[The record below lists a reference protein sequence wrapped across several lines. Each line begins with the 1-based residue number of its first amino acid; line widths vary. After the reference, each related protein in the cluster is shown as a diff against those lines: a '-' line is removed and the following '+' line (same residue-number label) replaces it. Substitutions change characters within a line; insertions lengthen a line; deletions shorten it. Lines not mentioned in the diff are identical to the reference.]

1 MGRGPRLAGLTPA
14 QLRRWLLLFFLALLI
29 PSGVLIQQS
38 YSQLKWE
45 AFHLYRVQAEEL
57 SARINDRLQRL
68 IGTEEQ
74 RGFTDYGFLVVAGE
88 ARAGFLQPSALS
100 RYPVAASLPGVIG
113 YFQVDDAG
121 RFSTPLL
128 PTPAD
133 QARRYGISAQE
144 LDQRQTLHARLQQIL
159 SENQL
164 VQAGAATR
172 PAGPDKAAPEAGVRR
187 QSVTGLAST
196 SDIPQADRVDQP
208 QAAFDALNRA
218 QSKGQLANKAGLSQ
232 PRSRVEDLQLD
243 RRFEAQLAEE
253 QAVAPLEKKLKAS
266 PPRTARKERSLLPA
280 PAPAAPAAEQAV
292 DGASYRSGQSGVRI
306 HTFESELDPFEFS
319 LLDSGHLVLFRKVW
333 RDGRRF
339 IQGLLIEQQ
348 PFLQAAIGDLFG
360 ETTLAAMSEL
370 TVAYRGELFNTFS
383 GQLAAGYQ
391 SQAQSLTGALL
402 YRTRLAAPLSDM
414 ELIYSIRQLPA
425 GPGGR
430 LILWVA
436 LILLLVLC
444 GGFYLLY
451 RLGLRQIEL
460 SRQQQDFVSAIS
472 HELKTPL
479 TSIRMYGEM
488 LREGWASEEKK
499 RTYYDYIYDES
510 ERLTR
515 LINNVLQLA
524 RMTRNALVLEL
535 KPVSV
540 AALMESIGT
549 KIGAPVARAGFELA
563 LHTDPTAADC
573 VLRLDRDSFSQIM
586 INLVDNGLKF
596 SSRAEERRI
605 EISAVRERH
614 NQLVFTVRDFGPGVP
629 RDQMKKIFRLFY
641 RSGNELTRETIGTGI
656 GLALVSQLAAAMG
669 GRVDVLN
676 QQPGAA
682 FRVIF
687 PIPADG
693 DQCGE

>member
-164 VQAGAATR
+164 VQAGAAAR
-172 PAGPDKAAPEAGVRR
+172 SAGPDKAAPEAGVRR

-196 SDIPQADRVDQP
+196 SDIPQADRADQP

-280 PAPAAPAAEQAV
+280 PAAPAAEQAA
-292 DGASYRSGQSGVRI
+292 DGASYRSGQSGARI

-319 LLDSGHLVLFRKVW
+319 LLDSAHLVLFRKVW

-430 LILWVA
+430 LILWIA

-460 SRQQQDFVSAIS
+460 ARKQQDFVSAIS

-488 LREGWASEEKK
+488 LRKGWASEEKK

-563 LHTDPTAADC
+563 LYTDPAAAGC
-573 VLRLDRDSFSQIM
+573 VLQLDRDSFSQIM

-596 SSRAEERRI
+596 SARAEERRI

-656 GLALVSQLAAAMG
+656 GLALVSQLVAAMG

>member
-1 MGRGPRLAGLTPA
+1 MGSGSRLAGLSPA

-29 PSGVLIQQS
+29 PSGILIQQS

-57 SARINDRLQRL
+57 SSRINERLMRL
-68 IGTEEQ
+68 VGTEEQ
-74 RGFTDYGFLVVAGE
+74 RGFTDYAFLVVAGE
-88 ARAGFLQPSALS
+88 ARAGFVQRSALS
-100 RYPVAASLPGVIG
+100 RYPVEAPLPGVIG

-128 PTPAD
+128 PAPPD
-133 QARRYGISAQE
+133 QAARYGISAAE
-144 LDQRQTLHARLQQIL
+144 LAQRQSLHNRLQQIL
-159 SENQL
+159 SENRL
-164 VQAGAATR
+164 VQAAVAPAPAIDEHGTADDSSLR
-172 PAGPDKAAPEAGVRR
+172 PSTGSLSSAPDALRAGRAG
-187 QSVTGLAST
+187 
-196 SDIPQADRVDQP
+196 QP
-208 QAAFDALNRA
+208 QAAFDALNQVQRKV
-218 QSKGQLANKAGLSQ
+218 QPANKAGISQ

-243 RRFEAQLAEE
+243 RRFEEQLAAPEAPKV
-253 QAVAPLEKKLKAS
+253 AVSKA
-266 PPRTARKERSLLPA
+266 RTARKERSALPA
-280 PAPAAPAAEQAV
+280 PTSIEAEVDGDPAAARP
-292 DGASYRSGQSGVRI
+292 GQSGLRI

-348 PFLQAAIGDLFG
+348 PFLQAAIGDLFR
-360 ETTLAAMSEL
+360 ETNLSGMSEL
-370 TVAYRGELFNTFS
+370 TVAYRGELFSTFS
-383 GQLAAGYQ
+383 GQLAAAYQ
-391 SQAQSLTGALL
+391 SRAQAVTGSLL
-402 YRTRLAAPLSDM
+402 YRTRLAAPLSEM
-414 ELIYSIRQLPA
+414 VLIYSIRQLPA

-451 RLGLRQIEL
+451 RLGLRQIAL
-460 SRQQQDFVSAIS
+460 ARQQQDFVSAIS

-499 RTYYDYIYDES
+499 RAYYDYIYDES
-510 ERLTR
+510 ERLSR

-524 RMTRNALVLEL
+524 RMTRNGLVLEL

-540 AALMESIGT
+540 AQLMESIRT
-549 KIGAPVARAGFELA
+549 KISAPVARAGFQLELHSDGVVGDNM
-563 LHTDPTAADC
+563 LK
-573 VLRLDRDSFSQIM
+573 LDSDSFSQIM
-586 INLVDNGLKF
+586 INLVDNALKF
-596 SSRAEERRI
+596 SARAEVQRI
-605 EISAVRERH
+605 EIGAALERH
-614 NQLVFTVRDFGPGVP
+614 NQVVFTVRDFGPGVP

-641 RSGNELTRETIGTGI
+641 RSENELTRETVGTGI

-687 PIPADG
+687 PVPAG
-693 DQCGE
+693 AQCGE

>member
-14 QLRRWLLLFFLALLI
+14 HLRRWLLLFFLALLI

-68 IGTEEQ
+68 IGMEEQ
-74 RGFTDYGFLVVAGE
+74 RGFTDYGFLVVTGE
-88 ARAGFLQPSALS
+88 ARAGFLQPSVLS
-100 RYPVAASLPGVIG
+100 RYPVAAPLPGVIG

-144 LDQRQTLHARLQQIL
+144 LDQRQALHARLQQIL
-159 SENQL
+159 NKNQL
-164 VQAGAATR
+164 VQAGTAASTEKR
-172 PAGPDKAAPEAGVRR
+172 DKVVPGGAVRR
-187 QSVTGLAST
+187 PSVSGLAST
-196 SDIPQADRVDQP
+196 SDMPRADSIDQP

-218 QSKGQLANKAGLSQ
+218 QSKGQLANKAGISQ
-232 PRSRVEDLQLD
+232 PRSRVEDLRLD

-253 QAVAPLEKKLKAS
+253 QAQAPLEKKLKLSA
-266 PPRTARKERSLLPA
+266 PRTARKEQSLLPA
-280 PAPAAPAAEQAV
+280 PAAPPVEQAV
-292 DGASYRSGQSGVRI
+292 DGAVRI

-360 ETTLAAMSEL
+360 ETTLAGMSEL
-370 TVAYRGELFNTFS
+370 TVAYRGELFSTFS
-383 GQLAAGYQ
+383 GQLATGYQ
-391 SQAQSLTGALL
+391 SQARALTGALL

-460 SRQQQDFVSAIS
+460 ARQQQDFVSAIS

-479 TSIRMYGEM
+479 TSIRMYGEI

-524 RMTRNALVLEL
+524 RMTRNGLVLEL
-535 KPVSV
+535 KPVGV
-540 AALMESIGT
+540 AELMESICT

-563 LHTDPTAADC
+563 LHTDPAAAGC
-573 VLRLDRDSFSQIM
+573 VLQLDRDSFSQII
-586 INLVDNGLKF
+586 INLVDNALKF
-596 SSRAEERRI
+596 AAGAENRRI
-605 EISAVRERH
+605 ELSAMRERE

-641 RSGNELTRETIGTGI
+641 RSENELTRETIGTGI
-656 GLALVSQLAAAMG
+656 GLALVSQLAMAMG

-687 PIPADG
+687 PVPDS